1 MKHLTLADEIVVLML
16 DDESGAIK
24 PLCASFA
31 NVAVAGGILMEL
43 SLLARIDTDLTSL
56 YAVDPKPVGDELL
69 DQALAEIAAEHP
81 HQGSKSWIR
90 HFAFD
95 KGDLTKGVLERL
107 VQAGILRAEER
118 RFLWMFSRRAYPQNT
133 GREEREAKARLLAV
147 IFNDEIP
154 SPRDTLLLSLAD
166 SSGVLD
172 AILSADELRKASQ
185 RIEQI
190 VALEEIGR
198 AVKGVMTDISAQLQ
212 AAATMQPM

>member
-43 SLLARIDTDLTSL
+43 SLLGRIDTDLTSL
-56 YAVDPKPVGDELL
+56 YAVDPKPAGDELL

-118 RFLWMFSRRAYPQNT
+118 RFLWVFSRRAYPQNT

-198 AVKGVMTDISAQLQ
+198 AVKGVMADISAQLQ
-212 AAATMQPM
+212 AAATMRPM